1 MAVTLRQRIFVG
13 FGVALLLL
21 GVVAWFSYQNA
32 GGTVESARWVART
45 REVLE
50 TLDGLVA
57 EVATAEAA
65 YRDFLVWGQD
75 ASLKPLQSAFREA
88 PAALARL
95 RSMTSDNAAQQER
108 LDTLTKLVAGRLIW
122 SQKVVDTRRARGA
135 IAAQNILGEA
145 RDPGFTTAFHG
156 VVQDIRN
163 AEELLLQQ
171 RTVALNRA
179 ARRTKLLILTG
190 TLLAGLLAALAAFQ
204 VSRDLAAR
212 QRAERILRESEE
224 RFRALVE
231 DVKDYAIFGLDVAG
245 RVASWNAGAERLKGY
260 RADEIVGQ
268 PFSRF
273 YTPEDVAA
281 GKPERELRS
290 AAADGRLEDEGWR
303 VRRDGS
309 RFWAN
314 AVMTARRDR
323 DGALIGFAK
332 ITRDVTERKQAEE
345 AVRASEAKF
354 RTLAVTANDAIISA
368 DSAGN
373 VTYFNP
379 AAERIFGYA
388 GAEVVGRAI
397 TMLMPERFHA
407 AHRAGMR
414 RYLTTGEARVV
425 GTTVELAAR
434 RKDGSEFP
442 IELSLAASHEGAA
455 PEFTAVIRDIT
466 ERRRRDEELRLYAA
480 QLETANAELDA
491 FAYSVSHDL
500 RAPLR
505 SIDGFG
511 QALLEDYGSHLDAAA
526 RGHLDRVRA
535 ASQRMAGLI
544 DDLLGLSR
552 VTRAELRRERVDLS
566 ALAQSVAAELQE
578 ADPKREVEFA
588 IAPGLVVEADPHL
601 LRLVLENLL
610 GNARKYTAKRPH
622 ARIEFGATERDGRLA
637 YYVRDNGAG
646 FDMAYAGKLFGA
658 FQRLHSAAEFEG
670 TGIGLATVQRIIHRH
685 GGRVWAE
692 GVVGEG
698 ATFSFTL

>member
-179 ARRTKLLILTG
+179 ARRTKLLILAG

-314 AVMTARRDR
+314 VVMTALRDR

-332 ITRDVTERKQAEE
+332 ITRDVT
-345 AVRASEAKF
+345 
-354 RTLAVTANDAIISA
+354 

-397 TMLMPERFHA
+397 TTLMPERFHE

>member
-179 ARRTKLLILTG
+179 ARRTKLLILAG

-290 AAADGRLEDEGWR
+290 AAADGRLEDE
-303 VRRDGS
+303 
-309 RFWAN
+309 
-314 AVMTARRDR
+314 
-323 DGALIGFAK
+323 
-332 ITRDVTERKQAEE
+332 
-345 AVRASEAKF
+345 
-354 RTLAVTANDAIISA
+354 
-368 DSAGN
+368 
-373 VTYFNP
+373 YFNP

-455 PEFTAVIRDIT
+455 PAFTAVLRDIT